1 MNNVYEQ
8 IMTMLYAVWRKRWYG
23 LAAMWAVCLVGWVA
37 VAMIPNQYESNARIY
52 AKWSSLLP
60 DKLGIGSGDK
70 ARQVDV
76 VRQTLTSRPNLEKVV
91 RRTGLDQS
99 VEDEK
104 ELDGLISE
112 LAENITVKE
121 QDGDLFTLTYVSSDS
136 NYSDAQNATMA
147 QRVVQNLIN
156 IFVEENISSDR
167 DNINQAIRFL
177 EDQLAS
183 RGRELEDAERRRADF
198 EQKYL
203 GRLPGQGNISERMM
217 AAQVELDRVSQDIV
231 QQRSSLGALQAQ
243 LRSTPATIDSPA
255 FVMESAGFNGT
266 RYDPT
271 SARGRIE
278 QLERSISDAYAR
290 GWTDKH
296 PDVVTARAQI
306 AALRRQADR
315 EPVDSPRSQA
325 AQANPVYVNLR
336 SLVFDKQS
344 SVAALGARQ
353 AQLQR
358 SIAEMQTRQVE
369 EPGIA
374 AEQAKLNRDYDVLRR
389 QYDQLVKS
397 REEVRLSSDVEN
409 KTDQVRFQIVDP
421 PAFPRKPV
429 APNRPLLLT
438 SVLIGGLLAG
448 IATAFLVSQVH
459 TTYIT
464 PNRLQEAFGVPVL
477 GSVSEVVGDQQRA
490 QARLWSRGFAVLAVG
505 LVTAYAMLLLYQVVI
520 QGAGA

>member
-1 MNNVYEQ
+1 MNNIYEQ
-8 IMTMLYAVWRKRWYG
+8 VMTILYAIWRKRWYG
-23 LAAMWAVCLVGWVA
+23 LAAMWTVCLVGWVA

-60 DKLGIGSGDK
+60 DKLGIEGGDK
-70 ARQVDV
+70 ARQVDI

-99 VEDEK
+99 IEDDND
-104 ELDGLISE
+104 LDDLISD
-112 LAENITVKE
+112 LAANITVKE
-121 QDGDLFTLTYVSSDS
+121 QDGDLFTLSYVSDDPE
-136 NYSDAQNATMA
+136 YSDAQNATMA

-177 EDQLAS
+177 EDQLAA
-183 RGRELEDAERRRADF
+183 RARELEDAERRRAEF

-203 GRLPGQGNISERMM
+203 GRLPGQGNISERLM
-217 AAQVELDRVSQDIV
+217 AAQVELDRVSQEIV
-231 QQRSSLGALQAQ
+231 QQRSSLGALQSQ
-243 LRSTPATIDSPA
+243 LRGTPATIDAPS
-255 FVMESAGFNGT
+255 MIMGGGFQGT
-266 RYDPT
+266 RYDPA

-278 QLERSISDAYAR
+278 TLERSISEAYAR
-290 GWTDKH
+290 GWTDRH
-296 PDVVTARAQI
+296 PDVVTARRQI
-306 AALRRQADR
+306 ADLQREAAR
-315 EPVDSPRSQA
+315 EPVEKSQQA

-336 SLVFDKQS
+336 SLLFDKQS
-344 SVAALGARQ
+344 AVAALAARQ
-353 AQLQR
+353 SQLQK
-358 SIAEMQTRQVE
+358 SIADMQLRQVE

-374 AEQAKLNRDYDVLRR
+374 AEQSKLNRDYDVLRR

-397 REEVRLSSDVEN
+397 REEVRLRSDVEN

-448 IATAFLVSQVH
+448 IAVAFLVSQIH
-459 TTYIT
+459 ATYIT

-477 GSVSEVVGDQQRA
+477 GSVSEVVNDQQRA
-490 QARLWSRGFAVLAVG
+490 QARLWSRGFGVLAVG

-520 QGAGA
+520 QGAAA